1 MSENEKVVKDQNEKD
16 DESAPDAKGREADSG
31 HEYEDKLI
39 VDAMVADDDK
49 AFAALRNAAGEEIA
63 GDAEVETRPADG
75 VDVSKTSWITPAGL
89 PRYKCHK
96 TVTAFQIAS
105 AEALSNGRVQ
115 LVGGDTAHSII
126 VDSAYVDKHHP
137 RVGGYYVRYH
147 DGYESWS
154 PAKAF
159 EAGYTLETD

>member
-1 MSENEKVVKDQNEKD
+1 MSEKEQVIEDQNETAAAISAEQAEKD
-16 DESAPDAKGREADSG
+16 AQADADSKP
-31 HEYEDKLI
+31 DP
-39 VDAMVADDDK
+39 ADDDK
-49 AFAALRNAAGEEIA
+49 SDPVYRNAAGEEIA
-63 GDAEVETRPADG
+63 GDAEVATRTADV
-75 VDVSKTSWITPAGL
+75 VDVSKTSWISPAGL

-126 VDSAYVDKHHP
+126 VDAAYVDKHHP

-154 PAKAF
+154 SAKAF

>member
-1 MSENEKVVKDQNEKD
+1 MSENEKVV
-16 DESAPDAKGREADSG
+16 
-31 HEYEDKLI
+31 EDK
-39 VDAMVADDDK
+39 DET
-49 AFAALRNAAGEEIA
+49 AGEVATISP
-63 GDAEVETRPADG
+63 GD
-75 VDVSKTSWITPAGL
+75 L

-96 TVTAFQIAS
+96 TVIAFQIAS

-154 PAKAF
+154 PAKDF
-159 EAGYTLETD
+159 DAGYTLETD